1 MHSFSK
7 NSALLSLGFP
17 NQPSDHPSVDEK
29 SSYELY
35 ELKSHRKID
44 GCWQLLAVYEDN
56 NNLFKPYEEWG
67 NLKDVFTD
75 CIDNDN
81 QDSNLTILYIKD
93 TLAVTC
99 PKELRWEVAVL
110 AKKSIKFFLPNE
122 SDSEDSSDNSERE
135 DIAESNN
142 ISTTSSCG
150 NLHDSVHGFK
160 IVDTHYYFEKGRK
173 YHGVAC
179 CKCTKAII
187 GKICSANPA
196 YVCPNFDLNK
206 VMCKHIACT
215 KCHTA
220 EALSQCSG
228 TRRSRT
234 AASRGPQS

>member
-93 TLAVTC
+93 TLGVTC

-110 AKKSIKFFLPNE
+110 AKKSIKFFQPSE
-122 SDSEDSSDNSERE
+122 SDSEDSSDNSER
-135 DIAESNN
+135 A
-142 ISTTSSCG
+142 
-150 NLHDSVHGFK
+150 
-160 IVDTHYYFEKGRK
+160 
-173 YHGVAC
+173 
-179 CKCTKAII
+179 
-187 GKICSANPA
+187 
-196 YVCPNFDLNK
+196 
-206 VMCKHIACT
+206 
-215 KCHTA
+215 
-220 EALSQCSG
+220 
-228 TRRSRT
+228 
-234 AASRGPQS
+234 